1 MWIKRV
7 TPWRCA
13 ASATRRGAL
22 DVNGAISLCGR
33 LGQNAHEVDDRIRS
47 RDCSADS
54 DAVKQIGLDELWW
67 LAGYSRHLDTTGMA
81 YGYAH
86 HRAISEKRRHEM
98 AASLLLPRSPCPCPA
113 LSHRVKTPPASPS
126 FSQMEDGMTELEME
140 RFLDDLEEANNQS
153 LLTIIMPNGKT
164 ERLHI

>member
-54 DAVKQIGLDELWW
+54 DVVKHVGLDELWC
-67 LAGYSRHLDTTGMA
+67 LARSSRHLDTTGMA

-86 HRAISEKRRHEM
+86 RLAISEKQRHEM
-98 AASLLLPRSPCPCPA
+98 APNEAGSAEHRDAAGHRLPPWHLCLRGNRLRHASHAPRLL
-113 LSHRVKTPPASPS
+113 
-126 FSQMEDGMTELEME
+126 
-140 RFLDDLEEANNQS
+140 
-153 LLTIIMPNGKT
+153 
-164 ERLHI
+164 